1 MAQNGPTSRRA
12 PGTWCRR
19 GVRVQGIPMSR
30 RSTLLTPLSLGLML
44 AAAVAGYTGCKKDEP
59 PPPMPSAAPAP
70 TPTPTEP
77 LTLVPETP
85 VVDAGP
91 EDAGATAHHGGTSG
105 GAGLAKCCAALAS
118 NAALAPSPNKEYLQ
132 AAAQACSIA
141 VGAGASNASVLAAVQ
156 GALRGAGM
164 PASCK

>member
-1 MAQNGPTSRRA
+1 
-12 PGTWCRR
+12 
-19 GVRVQGIPMSR
+19 MSR

-77 LTLVPETP
+77 LQLVPEAP
-85 VVDAGP
+85 IVDAGA
-91 EDAGATAHHGGTSG
+91 EDADAGKKVGGG
-105 GAGLAKCCAALAS
+105 GGGQSLAKCCAALAS
-118 NAALAPSPNKEYLQ
+118 NAALAPSPNKEYML

-141 VGAGASNASVLAAVQ
+141 VGAGASNTAVLSAVQ

>member
-1 MAQNGPTSRRA
+1 
-12 PGTWCRR
+12 
-19 GVRVQGIPMSR
+19 MSQR
-30 RSTLLTPLSLGLML
+30 FSLFTPLGLGALLSLSL
-44 AAAVAGYTGCKKDEP
+44 AAFTGCKKDEP

-70 TPTPTEP
+70 TPTPTEA

-85 VVDAGP
+85 IVDAGA
-91 EDAGATAHHGGTSG
+91 EDADAGKKTGGSG
-105 GAGLAKCCAALAS
+105 QSLAKCCAALAS

-141 VGAGASNASVLAAVQ
+141 VGAGASNAAVLSAVS

>member
-1 MAQNGPTSRRA
+1 MPTRFS
-12 PGTWCRR
+12 P
-19 GVRVQGIPMSR
+19 
-30 RSTLLTPLSLGLML
+30 LTPVSVGLML
-44 AAAVAGYTGCKKDEP
+44 AAFAGGYTGCKKDEP

-70 TPTPTEP
+70 TPTPTEA

-85 VVDAGP
+85 IVDAGA
-91 EDAGATAHHGGTSG
+91 EDADAGKKTGGG
-105 GAGLAKCCAALAS
+105 GGQSLSKCCAALAS
-118 NAALAPSPNKEYLQ
+118 NAALAPSPNKEYMQ

-141 VGAGASNASVLAAVQ
+141 VGAGASNAAVLAAVS

>member
-1 MAQNGPTSRRA
+1 
-12 PGTWCRR
+12 
-19 GVRVQGIPMSR
+19 MSQR
-30 RSTLLTPLSLGLML
+30 FSPLTPFGAGLIFGAVLLGF
-44 AAAVAGYTGCKKDEP
+44 TGCKKEEP

-91 EDAGATAHHGGTSG
+91 EDAGAVHHGTGSSG

-141 VGAGASNASVLAAVQ
+141 VGAGASNAAVLATVQ
-156 GALRGAGM
+156 GALKGAGL

>member
-1 MAQNGPTSRRA
+1 
-12 PGTWCRR
+12 
-19 GVRVQGIPMSR
+19 MSQR
-30 RSTLLTPLSLGLML
+30 FSPFTPFGAGLIL
-44 AAAVAGYTGCKKDEP
+44 AAVFVGFTGCKKEEP

>member
-1 MAQNGPTSRRA
+1 
-12 PGTWCRR
+12 
-19 GVRVQGIPMSR
+19 MSQR
-30 RSTLLTPLSLGLML
+30 FSPLTPVGFGLIL
-44 AAAVAGYTGCKKDEP
+44 AATIGSYTGCKKDEP

-85 VVDAGP
+85 VVDAGA
-91 EDAGATAHHGGTSG
+91 EDADAGHKSGTGGGQS
-105 GAGLAKCCAALAS
+105 LARCCAALNS
-118 NAALAPSPNKEYLQ
+118 NAELAPEPNKSYLK

-141 VGAGASNASVLAAVQ
+141 VGAGASNAAVLSAVQ

>member
-1 MAQNGPTSRRA
+1 
-12 PGTWCRR
+12 
-19 GVRVQGIPMSR
+19 MSQR
-30 RSTLLTPLSLGLML
+30 FSPLTPLGAGLLL
-44 AAAVAGYTGCKKDEP
+44 AAVLAGYTGCKKEEP
-59 PPPMPSAAPAP
+59 PPPMPTAAPAP

-91 EDAGATAHHGGTSG
+91 EVPDAGPHHAGTGGGGTS
-105 GAGLAKCCAALAS
+105 LAKCCAALNS

-141 VGAGASNASVLAAVQ
+141 VGAGASNAAVLAAVQ

-164 PASCK
+164 PTSCK

>member
-1 MAQNGPTSRRA
+1 
-12 PGTWCRR
+12 
-19 GVRVQGIPMSR
+19 MSQR
-30 RSTLLTPLSLGLML
+30 HTLLYPMSLGLIL
-44 AAAVAGYTGCKKDEP
+44 AAVVGGYTGCKKDEP

-70 TPTPTEP
+70 TPTPTEA
-77 LTLVPETP
+77 LQLVPEAP
-85 VVDAGP
+85 IVDAGA
-91 EDAGATAHHGGTSG
+91 EDADAGKKVGGG
-105 GAGLAKCCAALAS
+105 GGQSLAKCCAALAS

-141 VGAGASNASVLAAVQ
+141 VGAGASNAAVLSAVQ

>member
-1 MAQNGPTSRRA
+1 
-12 PGTWCRR
+12 
-19 GVRVQGIPMSR
+19 MSQR
-30 RSTLLTPLSLGLML
+30 FSPLTPVGTGLML
-44 AAAVAGYTGCKKDEP
+44 VTLLAGYGCKKEEP

-85 VVDAGP
+85 LVDAGP
-91 EDAGATAHHGGTSG
+91 EVPDAGVHHTGG
-105 GAGLAKCCAALAS
+105 GASGLAKCCSALAS
-118 NAALAPSPNKEYLQ
+118 NAALAPSPNKEYMQ

-141 VGAGASNASVLAAVQ
+141 VGAGASNAAVLAAVQ
-156 GALRGAGM
+156 GALKGAGM

>member
-1 MAQNGPTSRRA
+1 
-12 PGTWCRR
+12 
-19 GVRVQGIPMSR
+19 MSQR
-30 RSTLLTPLSLGLML
+30 FSLFTPVGLGALLSLSF
-44 AAAVAGYTGCKKDEP
+44 AAFTGCKKDEP

-70 TPTPTEP
+70 TPTPTEA

-85 VVDAGP
+85 IVDAGV
-91 EDAGATAHHGGTSG
+91 EDADAGKKTGGSG
-105 GAGLAKCCAALAS
+105 QSLSKCCAALAS

-141 VGAGASNASVLAAVQ
+141 VGAGASNAAVLSAVS

>member
-1 MAQNGPTSRRA
+1 MSQRISPLGPVRA
-12 PGTWCRR
+12 ALI
-19 GVRVQGIPMSR
+19 V
-30 RSTLLTPLSLGLML
+30 
-44 AAAVAGYTGCKKDEP
+44 AAVVGGYTGCKKEEP

-85 VVDAGP
+85 LVDAGAA
-91 EDAGATAHHGGTSG
+91 DAATPKKVGTGGSS
-105 GAGLAKCCAALAS
+105 LAKCCSALAS
-118 NAALAPSPNKEYLQ
+118 NAALAPEPNKTYLN
-132 AAAQACSIA
+132 AAAQACSVA
-141 VGAGASNASVLAAVQ
+141 VGAGASNAAVLAAVQ

>member
-1 MAQNGPTSRRA
+1 M
-12 PGTWCRR
+12 
-19 GVRVQGIPMSR
+19 MSQR
-30 RSTLLTPLSLGLML
+30 FSLLTPVGAGLIWMTL
-44 AAAVAGYTGCKKDEP
+44 AGCFTGCKKEEP

-77 LTLVPETP
+77 LTLVPEAP

-91 EDAGATAHHGGTSG
+91 EVPDAGKHVGTGGGGT
-105 GAGLAKCCAALAS
+105 ALAKCCASLAS

-141 VGAGASNASVLAAVQ
+141 VGAGASNAAVLSAVQ

-164 PASCK
+164 PTSCK

>member
-1 MAQNGPTSRRA
+1 
-12 PGTWCRR
+12 
-19 GVRVQGIPMSR
+19 MSQR
-30 RSTLLTPLSLGLML
+30 FSPLTPVSVGLIL
-44 AAAVAGYTGCKKDEP
+44 AALVGGYTGCKKDEP

-70 TPTPTEP
+70 TPTPTEA

-85 VVDAGP
+85 IVDAGA
-91 EDAGATAHHGGTSG
+91 EDADAGKHVGTGGGGTN
-105 GAGLAKCCAALAS
+105 LAKCCAALAS
-118 NAALAPSPNKEYLQ
+118 NAALAPSPNKEYML

-141 VGAGASNASVLAAVQ
+141 VGAGQSNAAVLAAVA

>member
-1 MAQNGPTSRRA
+1 
-12 PGTWCRR
+12 
-19 GVRVQGIPMSR
+19 MSER
-30 RSTLLTPLSLGLML
+30 FSPLTPFGAGLIL
-44 AAAVAGYTGCKKDEP
+44 AAVLAGYTGCKKEEP

-85 VVDAGP
+85 IVDAGV
-91 EDAGATAHHGGTSG
+91 EDADAGHHTGTGGGGTS
-105 GAGLAKCCAALAS
+105 LTKCCAALAS

-141 VGAGASNASVLAAVQ
+141 VGAGASNAAVLAAVS

-164 PASCK
+164 PTTCK